1 MGTYYNF
8 YVFQALAN
16 SANFTDAI
24 NLLAYTPTAASA
36 YIILGGVN
44 PGEGA
49 VITKG
54 RLEPWDIWM
63 LDPPNGR

>member
-1 MGTYYNF
+1 M
-8 YVFQALAN
+8 QALAN
-16 SANFTDAI
+16 SANFTAAI
-24 NLLAYTPTAASA
+24 DLLAYTPTAAPV

-54 RLEPWDIWM
+54 RLEPDDIWM
-63 LDPPNGR
+63 LDPANGR